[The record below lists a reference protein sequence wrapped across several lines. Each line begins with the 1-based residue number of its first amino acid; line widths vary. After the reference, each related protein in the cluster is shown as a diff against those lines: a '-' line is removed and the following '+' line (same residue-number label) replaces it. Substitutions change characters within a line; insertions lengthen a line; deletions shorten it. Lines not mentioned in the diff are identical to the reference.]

1 MNRYQR
7 EWTRYYLLL
16 SAVAVLTPSLL
27 PLAHAVEPFAP
38 NHRVLVML
46 GVVALWLI
54 AFARAFVGLVW
65 FPCPRCGRTFRGRLV
80 GIDKLLLAEH
90 NPDHREMATRRV
102 QALLG
107 ADRPVVNSPQL
118 PALRVRTGR

>member
-16 SAVAVLTPSLL
+16 IAVAVLTPSLL

-65 FPCPRCGRTFRGRLV
+65 FPCPRCGRTFRGEPIQVHWSGRCFHC
-80 GIDKLLLAEH
+80 G
-90 NPDHREMATRRV
+90 
-102 QALLG
+102 
-107 ADRPVVNSPQL
+107 L
-118 PALRVRTGR
+118 PLFGSGPKPSS